1 MEGYR
6 LGLYEKAMP
15 DELSL
20 EEKLLLAKKIGF
32 DYVEIS
38 IDETEE
44 KISRLDFDKKRKN
57 ELHQFMTEQGIFF
70 ETMCLSAHRKYPLG
84 SADRK
89 VRKKSLDIMRKAI
102 VFCLAITLLGTNSC
116 NPACRL

>member
-1 MEGYR
+1 MR
-6 LGLYEKAMP
+6 QRRKFQDWIL
-15 DELSL
+15 
-20 EEKLLLAKKIGF
+20 
-32 DYVEIS
+32 
-38 IDETEE
+38 T
-44 KISRLDFDKKRKN
+44 KKRKN

-102 VFCLAITLLGTNSC
+102 VFARDLGIRVIQLAGYDVYYEKGTRQTRKNFHMALKAMCRICIRIWNYSC
-116 NPACRL
+116 I

>member
-32 DYVEIS
+32 DYVEI
-38 IDETEE
+38 
-44 KISRLDFDKKRKN
+44 
-57 ELHQFMTEQGIFF
+57 
-70 ETMCLSAHRKYPLG
+70 KY
-84 SADRK
+84 
-89 VRKKSLDIMRKAI
+89 
-102 VFCLAITLLGTNSC
+102 
-116 NPACRL
+116 